1 MTFRTEL
8 EACIDYPMTATCMS
22 HTHHASSLSITENK
36 LETEALSLI
45 FGLSKLHKYVYRM
58 NLMLQKDNLPL
69 IGLLNEDRC
78 TSALASARI
87 GVRDGGGGSCPPNSG
102 SLST

>member
-8 EACIDYPMTATCMS
+8 EAYIDYPMTATCIS
-22 HTHHASSLSITENK
+22 HTHHASSLSITEKK

-45 FGLSKLHKYVYRM
+45 FGLSKFHKYVYRM
-58 NLMLQKDNLPL
+58 DLMLQKDNLPL
-69 IGLLNEDRC
+69 IGLLNEDRV

-87 GVRDGGGGSCPPNSG
+87 YIWALTVSNYISNQSR
-102 SLST
+102 

>member
-8 EACIDYPMTATCMS
+8 EAYYRKDYPMTDTCIS
-22 HTHHASSLSITENK
+22 HTHHAPSLSITEKK

-45 FGLSKLHKYVYRM
+45 FELSMFHKYVSRM
-58 NLMLQKDNLPL
+58 DLMLQKDNLPL
-69 IGLLNEDRC
+69 IGLLNEDRV

-87 GVRDGGGGSCPPNSG
+87 YIWALTVSNYISNQSR
-102 SLST
+102 

>member
-8 EACIDYPMTATCMS
+8 EANIPMTATCIS

-36 LETEALSLI
+36 LETEALSHI
-45 FGLSKLHKYVYRM
+45 FGLSKFNKYVYRID
-58 NLMLQKDNLPL
+58 LMLQKDNLPL
-69 IGLLNEDRC
+69 IGLLNEDRV

-87 GVRDGGGGSCPPNSG
+87 YIWALTVSNYISNQSR
-102 SLST
+102 